1 MSSKNNVGHSNIEIV
16 QWCVDVCKEWSHA
29 NDLQE
34 VADLYSAWTY
44 LRLIIIHGEKKIGP
58 GDLCT
63 LNCHFNPLVKNDEL
77 FVLTADP
84 FTQPREVFEEYVSRA
99 KYEGVNPHL
108 IACLLVNASTIDTPV
123 VFRKHMFAE
132 KKEEV

>member
-1 MSSKNNVGHSNIEIV
+1 MTSHNHIV
-16 QWCVDVCKEWSHA
+16 QWCVDVCKEWSTDR
-29 NDLQE
+29 DLQE
-34 VADLYSAWTY
+34 VANLYEAWCY
-44 LRLIIIHGEKKIGP
+44 LRLIVEGDDELPPITP

-63 LNCHFNPLVKNDEL
+63 LNCHFSPLVKLDDTL
-77 FVLTADP
+77 KLVADP

-108 IACLLVNASTIDTPV
+108 IACLLVNASTINTPV

-132 KKEEV
+132 KKDE